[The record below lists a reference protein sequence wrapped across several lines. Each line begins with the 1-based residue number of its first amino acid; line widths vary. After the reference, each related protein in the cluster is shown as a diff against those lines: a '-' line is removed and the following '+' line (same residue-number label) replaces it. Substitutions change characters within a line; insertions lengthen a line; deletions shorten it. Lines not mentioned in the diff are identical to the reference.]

1 MDYRGLLG
9 LDPRISG
16 REQPSFYR
24 DVEGEFADM
33 QQGLLGMLPMGGMAT
48 APNKI
53 GGLLSAIQKARP
65 YTRSGQGKRSR
76 EVPISETGKGYD
88 EQAYQASI
96 KVKVKFK
103 DGQTIIDN
111 IKGMNEG
118 HALARAKSNW
128 PGAAVIKI
136 NKKRGERDWSDVRL
150 TDRREGLAEKFL
162 DHHGYEYSDIPGKP
176 NTYTYVGD
184 KVKAYSEYVKG
195 EKVGV
200 SVKTFNNPTLKSLRD
215 WMGY

>member
-33 QQGLLGMLPMGGMAT
+33 QQGLLGMLPMGGMIT

-53 GGLLSAIQKARP
+53 GGLLSA
-65 YTRSGQGKRSR
+65 
-76 EVPISETGKGYD
+76 V
-88 EQAYQASI
+88 
-96 KVKVKFK
+96 
-103 DGQTIIDN
+103 
-111 IKGMNEG
+111 
-118 HALARAKSNW
+118 
-128 PGAAVIKI
+128 
-136 NKKRGERDWSDVRL
+136 KKRGERDWSDVRL

-184 KVKAYSEYVKG
+184 KVKAYTYYEGNKS
-195 EKVGV
+195 KVE
-200 SVKTFNNPTLKSLRD
+200 VKTFNNPTLKSLRD

>member
-33 QQGLLGMLPMGGMAT
+33 QQGLLGMLPMVGMAT

-53 GGLLSAIQKARP
+53 GGLLSA
-65 YTRSGQGKRSR
+65 
-76 EVPISETGKGYD
+76 V
-88 EQAYQASI
+88 
-96 KVKVKFK
+96 
-103 DGQTIIDN
+103 
-111 IKGMNEG
+111 
-118 HALARAKSNW
+118 
-128 PGAAVIKI
+128 
-136 NKKRGERDWSDVRL
+136 KKRGERDWSDVRL

-195 EKVGV
+195 GKVGV
-200 SVKTFNNPTLKSLRD
+200 SVKTFNNPTLKSLRN

>member
-1 MDYRGLLG
+1 MSNRSLLG
-9 LDPRISG
+9 LDPKISG

-33 QQGLLGMLPMGGMAT
+33 QQGLLGMLPMGGMTT

-53 GGLLSAIQKARP
+53 GGLLSAI
-65 YTRSGQGKRSR
+65 
-76 EVPISETGKGYD
+76 
-88 EQAYQASI
+88 
-96 KVKVKFK
+96 
-103 DGQTIIDN
+103 
-111 IKGMNEG
+111 
-118 HALARAKSNW
+118 
-128 PGAAVIKI
+128 
-136 NKKRGERDWSDVRL
+136 KKRGERDWSDVRL

-162 DHHGYEYSDIPGKP
+162 EEHGFDYSDIPGKP

-195 EKVGV
+195 GKSGV
-200 SVKTFNNPTLKSLRD
+200 SVKTFNNPTLKSLRN

>member
-33 QQGLLGMLPMGGMAT
+33 QQGLLGMLPMGGMIT

-53 GGLLSAIQKARP
+53 GGLLSAVKKAR
-65 YTRSGQGKRSR
+65 
-76 EVPISETGKGYD
+76 
-88 EQAYQASI
+88 SI
-96 KVKVKFK
+96 P
-103 DGQTIIDN
+103 Q
-111 IKGMNEG
+111 
-118 HALARAKSNW
+118 
-128 PGAAVIKI
+128 
-136 NKKRGERDWSDVRL
+136 KRGERDCSDVRL

-184 KVKAYSEYVKG
+184 KVKAYTYYEGNKS
-195 EKVGV
+195 KVE
-200 SVKTFNNPTLKSLRD
+200 VKTFNNPTLKSLRD